1 MIKRIKNICRRWW
14 GQFWYFSPMIAIGD
28 FLCTTILRNSNGKLK
43 YKIIQ
48 SYYERAKEII
58 AKKYK
63 NIILKWENVSLNNQ
77 KINLNDNIF
86 IFWWQGIDDAP
97 PIIKKWI
104 MSI

>member
-28 FLCTTILRNSNGKLK
+28 FLCITILRNSNGKLK

-97 PIIKKWI
+97 PIIKK
-104 MSI
+104 